1 MTDKEAV
8 KKAMSERVWSQERL
22 AKEMGKAQT
31 NVTGYLNRGIKSM
44 RVDVFVEMMEV
55 MGYEVI
61 VRDKMNAKS
70 AEQRIE
76 FGRKHENFNA

>member
-8 KKAMSERVWSQERL
+8 KMAMTERGWSQERL

-31 NVTGYLNRGIKSM
+31 NVTGYLNRGIKAM
-44 RVDVFVEMMEV
+44 RVDVFVEMMEA

-61 VRDKMNAKS
+61 VRDKMNLKAE
-70 AEQRIE
+70 EQRIE
-76 FGRKHENFNA
+76 FGRRQ